1 MKELIE
7 WMEANVDSATDDN
20 GHSIPVLH
28 YDELIA
34 KAKELQAIDEADNL
48 STDELLSEFNRQ
60 GFDTSNWDGEEGAEK
75 AIVDGVVDHIQEL
88 QADGRNNSQYL
99 RQNHSDDTLDMR
111 DPLAEA
117 WDSEEDKIWDTL
129 DMHTFKV
136 GDRVR
141 VVSNQA
147 SMANENCGRHEFEIG
162 AVVELRYWSD
172 GSKSWEAKNKS
183 DCWNIDPADI
193 EPCQKE
199 FRWEEKLNNLLATK
213 SKAELLEVWDR
224 VNKERKKGP
233 ALSDYFEKLEE

>member
-7 WMEANVDSATDDN
+7 WMEQELK
-20 GHSIPVLH
+20 GH
-28 YDELIA
+28 ELIGSDYGLGLRSGISRCIA
-34 KAKELQAIDEADNL
+34 KAKELEAANC
-48 STDELLSEFNRQ
+48 
-60 GFDTSNWDGEEGAEK
+60 
-75 AIVDGVVDHIQEL
+75 DHKNCL
-88 QADGRNNSQYL
+88 NYSKDL
-99 RQNHSDDTLDMR
+99 RQNHSEDTLDMR

-213 SKAELLEVWDR
+213 SKAELLEAWDR
-224 VNKERKKGP
+224 VNKEIKKGP